1 MITNNHPASSIR
13 RNGVSSAEIERAIHF
28 DVEGFLDVEMGSPP
42 LMASVL
48 VDGRTETVV
57 FEGQSSALADA
68 ARATGFRTVLLGP
81 WLRDLLDRAV
91 AESRRIAAYSRRE
104 RIVFEECGIEGD
116 EIALRYLDTRPLAIA
131 WRRTQHPEVDRAV
144 KARRRRRRERGEFD
158 RGRENSLSA
167 LAKLAGIALPPRYGA
182 GLVTARLRAVI
193 GQIDGRGS
201 FEAITPTAKAK
212 WANLVRH
219 NRWDCEASKRLA
231 LVAVEAEQNESRR

>member
-1 MITNNHPASSIR
+1 MIANNHPASPIR
-13 RNGVSSAEIERAIHF
+13 RNGVSSAEIERAIHL
-28 DVEGFLDVEMGSPP
+28 DVEGFLDVETGSPP
-42 LMASVL
+42 VMASVL
-48 VDGRTETVV
+48 VNGRTETVV
-57 FEGQSSALADA
+57 FEDQSPELAEA

-81 WLRDLLDRAV
+81 WLRDLFDRAV

-131 WRRTQHPEVDRAV
+131 WRRTRHPEIDRAM

-158 RGRENSLSA
+158 RGRENSLPT
-167 LAKLAGIALPPRYGA
+167 LAKLADIALPPMYGA

-193 GQIDGRGS
+193 EQIHGRGS

-231 LVAVEAEQNESRR
+231 LFAVEAEQNEPRR